1 MLTVIIIVSPSKE
14 MTDQPQKSQRLPQL
28 IEYAKEFSTDEELTE
43 DTELYQA
50 LNLYHG
56 LQFRYLKDGLSEED
70 FIFLDDHL
78 RILSARY
85 GVVKPLDGIR
95 HYRKDFTTKGLYK
108 LWKDTIYNTLTKEN
122 QLILNLASKEY
133 SKTITR
139 YTTDNDRLITV
150 DFYERTGD
158 GELKKHSTISKK
170 GRGQLVN
177 YITRH
182 RITDPESIK
191 SFDDMDYQF
200 SQDESEE
207 FNWIF
212 IRPKD

>member
-108 LWKDTIYNTLTKEN
+108 LWKDTIYNSLTKEN

>member
-108 LWKDTIYNTLTKEN
+108 LWEDTIYNTLTKEN

-150 DFYERTGD
+150 DFY
-158 GELKKHSTISKK
+158 
-170 GRGQLVN
+170 
-177 YITRH
+177 
-182 RITDPESIK
+182 
-191 SFDDMDYQF
+191 
-200 SQDESEE
+200 
-207 FNWIF
+207 
-212 IRPKD
+212 

>member
-108 LWKDTIYNTLTKEN
+108 LWEDTIYNTLTKEN